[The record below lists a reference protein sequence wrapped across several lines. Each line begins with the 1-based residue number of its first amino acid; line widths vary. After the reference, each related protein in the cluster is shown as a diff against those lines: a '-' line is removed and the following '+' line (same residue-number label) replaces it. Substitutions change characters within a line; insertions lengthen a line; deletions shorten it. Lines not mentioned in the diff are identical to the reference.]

1 MIRYIPVSLAE
12 ATARLPFSFSGG
24 LTYYV
29 QGSRWIVHD
38 GVMYF
43 LQAPLTPPA
52 NTVIRAVRNGEHLSF
67 VYRVG
72 RNCHMWTPAYSAF
85 QSP

>member
-1 MIRYIPVSLAE
+1 MIRYVPISLAE

-38 GVMYF
+38 GVMY
-43 LQAPLTPPA
+43 
-52 NTVIRAVRNGEHLSF
+52 LSF

-72 RNCHMWTPAYSAF
+72 RNCHIWTPAYSAF